1 LFYSNDIDDSKIFG
15 NIELLKVSL
24 KVENKALSFEI
35 NTGSPISAI
44 SKRDFDKFKLFEN
57 AVMKKTFSLSA
68 DRVR

>member
-1 LFYSNDIDDSKIFG
+1 MLG
-15 NIELLKVSL
+15 NIEPLKISL
-24 KVENKALSFEI
+24 KVGNIALLFETD
-35 NTGSPISAI
+35 TGSPISAI